1 MLDVSSP
8 ASQRL
13 AAPTSTT
20 PVTTSGRTPNRPTR
34 RGVTREVAKISSVS
48 GRNAKPERS
57 APYPSTPC
65 MNCTAKKKN
74 ANCAPTKSAITET
87 APARIRLRSRSSASS
102 GDATRRSL
110 ATKPASST
118 TASANAPTVPTEV
131 QPWSGALMKPK
142 TRLAEPRVAVTA
154 PVTSKRPALARGLVD
169 ETVHEDQHEQP
180 ERHVDEQRPAPRR
193 VAGEG
198 TAEDQADRAAG
209 GAHRAEE
216 AERPVARTLVRRGAG
231 QERQHARGGD
241 GGADALERT
250 RRHQQLGGGGQAAE
264 QGAEGEDGEAGDE
277 RAPSA
282 EHVAE
287 APAEQQQPA
296 ERERVGVEHP
306 GEGRRA

>member
-1 MLDVSSP
+1 MPARSGATSVSAATVSGMKLTPAPMPISTIGPSRWATYVLDVSSP

-34 RGVTREVAKISSVS
+34 RGVRREVAKISRVS

-87 APARIRLRSRSSASS
+87 APTRIRLRSRSNASS

-154 PVTSKRPALARGLVD
+154 PVTSKRPGWRGVSSTKRCTRTSTSSPSGTLMNS
-169 ETVHEDQHEQP
+169 DQ
-180 ERHVDEQRPAPRR
+180 RH
-193 VAGEG
+193 
-198 TAEDQADRAAG
+198 
-209 GAHRAEE
+209 
-216 AERPVARTLVRRGAG
+216 
-231 QERQHARGGD
+231 
-241 GGADALERT
+241 DA
-250 RRHQQLGGGGQAAE
+250 
-264 QGAEGEDGEAGDE
+264 
-277 RAPSA
+277 
-282 EHVAE
+282 
-287 APAEQQQPA
+287 
-296 ERERVGVEHP
+296 
-306 GEGRRA
+306 